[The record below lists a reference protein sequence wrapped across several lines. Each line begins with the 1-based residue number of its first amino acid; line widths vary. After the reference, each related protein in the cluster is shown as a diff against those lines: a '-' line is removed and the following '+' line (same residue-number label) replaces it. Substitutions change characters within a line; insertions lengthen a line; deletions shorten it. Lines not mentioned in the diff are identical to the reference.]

1 MTLELQS
8 QLPLDSKPS
17 AIIVQQGKILDF
29 IDGQTQRNETPEE
42 YVRQEIA
49 KSLVREYGYAKR
61 DIAVEFTLRLGTRKP
76 RADIVIFPE
85 GDEHKQGNAYIIVEC
100 KAPTIKS
107 ADRKD
112 GVEQLRSYMAACEN
126 VRYGMWTNGIERFCY
141 RRVFKNGK
149 ADTEEIPDLPECGR
163 TDDEAERPR
172 FDQLKPATS
181 DALLF
186 AFRRCHNYIA
196 ANQGLQKPQA
206 FWELLKLIF
215 CKIYDERN
223 SEEVQFY
230 AAANE
235 RAGVNGPIKVRNRL
249 EKLFNEVKSDYPQI
263 FKDNETIDLELR
275 VLAYLVS
282 QLQMYSLLESD
293 IDVKGRAYEEIV
305 GSNLRGDRGEFFTPR
320 NICRMAVEMLD
331 PGEKQLIL
339 DPACGTGGF
348 LITAMNHV
356 IRKIQ
361 VAELERWKGNVE
373 RAENT
378 TRDRVKKFANKYIV
392 GIDFNPELV
401 KASKMNMVMNND
413 GSGGLYQGNAL
424 ESPAVWHADLRN
436 RALPAKIDR
445 LFTNP
450 PFGSKLP
457 ISDPAILEQYDL
469 GHSWSYDKETDR
481 WEMNEAL
488 QKSQPPEIL
497 FIERC
502 VRFVRPGT
510 GRAAIVLPDGILGSP
525 GLGYVREWIL
535 RNCRVLASIDL
546 HPDTFQP
553 FVSIQTSLLVLE
565 RKSQELIRLETAAG
579 QMSDYEVFMAV
590 ANHVG
595 HDKRGNVIYV
605 RDRRGNEIVEE
616 FAEQVKE
623 YQNGIPVYR
632 NQTVRRKVLDDNTL
646 QIAREFRRWL
656 NEQG

>member
-1 MTLELQS
+1 MTLEPQPT
-8 QLPLDSKPS
+8 LPVDSKPS

-76 RADIVIFPE
+76 RADLVIFPGGE
-85 GDEHKQGNAYIIVEC
+85 DHKQGNALIIVEC
-100 KAPTIKS
+100 KASTVKAS
-107 ADRKD
+107 DRKD

-141 RRVFKNGK
+141 RRVFKSGK

-235 RAGVNGPIKVRNRL
+235 RAGVNGPIKVRSRL
-249 EKLFNEVKSDYPQI
+249 EKIFNEVKGDYPQI
-263 FKDNETIDLELR
+263 FKDNETIDLDPR

-361 VAELERWKGNVE
+361 AAELDRWKGNVE
-373 RAENT
+373 RADKT
-378 TRDRVKKFANKYIV
+378 TRERVKKFADKYIV

-413 GSGGLYQGNAL
+413 GSGGLYQGNSL
-424 ESPAVWHADLRN
+424 ESPAVWHQDLRN
-436 RALPAKIDR
+436 RALLGKVDQ

-457 ISDPAILEQYDL
+457 ISDSAILEKYDL
-469 GHSWSYDKETDR
+469 GHAWSYDKEADR
-481 WEMNEAL
+481 WEMGEAL

-502 VRFVRPGT
+502 VRFLRPGI

-565 RKSQELIRLETAAG
+565 RKSEEQVRLETATG
-579 QMSDYEVFMAV
+579 QMNDYEVFMAV

-595 HDKRGNVIYV
+595 HDKRGNVNYV
-605 RDRRGNEIVEE
+605 RDRQGNEIIEE
-616 FAEQVKE
+616 FGEAVKE
-623 YQNGIPVYR
+623 YENGVPVYR
-632 NQTVRRKVLDDNTL
+632 NQIVRRKVLDDNTL

-656 NEQG
+656 NEQD